1 MKPLTAGIIFSMLL
15 GSAPYIA
22 HAAQGDIDN
31 DGVLNEYD
39 PDMDGDGIPN
49 QVEKGIGMRF
59 RQASDGAGDRDRDR
73 DGDGWTNAEEYRFFT
88 DIHDASNNRDLNT
101 GPDIE
106 KAFGFDAPDGSAFGY
121 SVEVEGDWA
130 VIGAPQAPVFED
142 SAGDAIDP
150 VNTGAVYVYHRENG
164 LWELHDKLTA
174 HVTDAVSGD
183 AVMLDS
189 TADFGTKVALTL
201 MPGYAYPTI
210 MATAPGIDAA
220 FVFKSHQGNWQQT
233 GEILA
238 PVEGERFADSMDLDG
253 TTAVIGAPYAKAGY
267 LPLDLQEGKVY
278 VYNVGATSDSAAPV
292 ATTNISFCDLGYCE
306 FGNEVILDGD
316 TLLVSGYID
325 GYPGSMYVYRFVD
338 GNWAQ
343 EGELES
349 VLSTETDFGTSMA
362 LSGDRVLIGALN
374 EGFFGLGGN
383 IYEFTPTD
391 GVWTEQGAIFADDF
405 GSDRIGIA
413 MDLDGDVVLLS
424 DSEGDVLGLVN
435 MAGTWVQLARDHA
448 ATDDDVAHYLS
459 VDAQAGFVLIGSPHD
474 NDAGTAAGASY
485 FVDLTSIQ

>member
-1 MKPLTAGIIFSMLL
+1 MKPLTVGIILSMLL
-15 GSAPYIA
+15 GSAPYLA
-22 HAAQGDIDN
+22 HAAQGDMDN
-31 DGVLNEYD
+31 DGVLNEHD

-59 RQASDGAGDRDRDR
+59 RQASDGAGDRD
-73 DGDGWTNAEEYRFFT
+73 GDGWTNAEEYRFFT
-88 DIHDASNNRDLNT
+88 DIHDANNNRDLNS

-106 KAFGFDAPDGSAFGY
+106 KAFGFDSPDGSEFGY

-130 VIGAPQAPVFED
+130 VIGAPEAPVFED
-142 SAGDAIDP
+142 AAGNAIDP

-174 HVTDAVSGD
+174 HVTDAVSGND
-183 AVMLDS
+183 VMLDS

-201 MPGYAYPTI
+201 MPGYAYPTTFLEI
-210 MATAPGIDAA
+210 QCIDAA

-238 PVEGERFADSMDLDG
+238 PKDDERFADSMDLDG
-253 TTAVIGAPYAKAGY
+253 ETAVIGAPYAKAGD

-278 VYNVGATSDSAAPV
+278 VYSVGATSDSAAPV
-292 ATTNISFCDLGYCE
+292 ATDEISFCELAYCA
-306 FGNEVILDGD
+306 FGEEVILDGD
-316 TLLVSGYID
+316 TLLVSGIID
-325 GYPGSMYVYRFVD
+325 GYPGSIYVYRFVD
-338 GNWAQ
+338 GDWTQ

-362 LSGDRVLIGALN
+362 LSGDRILIGALY
-374 EGFFGLGGN
+374 EPFFGPHEGN
-383 IYEFTPTD
+383 IYEFTRTD

-413 MDLDGDVVLLS
+413 MDLDGDVALLS

-435 MAGTWVQLARDHA
+435 MAGTWVELARDSA
-448 ATDDDVAHYLS
+448 ATDDEVAHYLS
-459 VDAQAGFVLIGSPHD
+459 VDAAAGYVLIGSPHD
-474 NDAGTAAGASY
+474 NDAGTGAGAAY
-485 FVDLTSIQ
+485 FVDLNTLQ